1 MRIGRPSKPRR
12 ETGSSLGV
20 FFGRGCVDLG
30 AGCGVRG
37 HAVEADAGG
46 QRRLAGAFGGRC
58 RRCGSGG
65 NRLSLSSQIDYRQR
79 RIARTAAELAVDC
92 AAENYAGFFEALF
105 VGVVMGLDV
114 VDDRCLGDTAVAL
127 AFGAQ
132 RVMS

>member
-1 MRIGRPSKPRR
+1 
-12 ETGSSLGV
+12 
-20 FFGRGCVDLG
+20 
-30 AGCGVRG
+30 
-37 HAVEADAGG
+37 
-46 QRRLAGAFGGRC
+46 
-58 RRCGSGG
+58 
-65 NRLSLSSQIDYRQR
+65 
-79 RIARTAAELAVDC
+79 LAVDC